1 MVFFKALGVAFVMA
15 GFGAWGLLG
24 AKRIEKRVEQLKN
37 LRLAL
42 GFLEKEITYNYTP
55 LTRAMERTYMFSP
68 KPVNY
73 IFKDCSLMLKEKDGI
88 TAHEAWSK
96 AVKNAAHYLELKSE
110 DLELVLSA
118 SSQLGMSDVYEQRKF
133 FTFIQEELKV
143 QEEKAMEE
151 VNSGQKLWS
160 YGGFILGA
168 VIVLLLI

>member
-1 MVFFKALGVAFVMA
+1 MLFSKVLGIAFVIA

-24 AKRIEKRVEQLKN
+24 AKRLEKRVEQLKN

-42 GFLEKEITYNYTP
+42 GLLEKEITYNYTP
-55 LTRAMERTYMFSP
+55 LTRAMERTYRFSP

-73 IFKDCSLMLKEKDGI
+73 IFKDCSLLLKEKDGI

-96 AVKNAAHYLELKSE
+96 AVKNSSNYLELKSE
-110 DLELVLSA
+110 DLELILTA
-118 SSQLGMSDVYEQRKF
+118 SNQLGMSDVYEQRKF

-143 QEEKAMEE
+143 LEEKAIEE

-168 VIVLLLI
+168 VIVLLLV